1 MGDSD
6 SENVGSQNLSVIFS
20 IFFQYFQYL
29 SVAEQILGTIMGDS
43 DSENEGSQ
51 TNVNR
56 LVIRPPGHTGDM
68 ELNID
73 EVICI

>member
-1 MGDSD
+1 
-6 SENVGSQNLSVIFS
+6 
-20 IFFQYFQYL
+20 
-29 SVAEQILGTIMGDS
+29 MGDS

-73 EVICI
+73 EVICIEKYKRKGCIRLFVFFSNKSRSIRTIQFKFHFRQ

>member
-1 MGDSD
+1 MNSA
-6 SENVGSQNLSVIFS
+6 VQRIILIQCLTLTF
-20 IFFQYFQYL
+20 YL
-29 SVAEQILGTIMGDS
+29 EPQIEDLLVAEQIGTIMGDS

-68 ELNID
+68 ELNIN

>member
-1 MGDSD
+1 
-6 SENVGSQNLSVIFS
+6 
-20 IFFQYFQYL
+20 
-29 SVAEQILGTIMGDS
+29 MGDS

-68 ELNID
+68 ELNND
-73 EVICI
+73 EMIYIKKIREKVAFVCLFFF

>member
-1 MGDSD
+1 
-6 SENVGSQNLSVIFS
+6 
-20 IFFQYFQYL
+20 
-29 SVAEQILGTIMGDS
+29 MGDS

-68 ELNID
+68 ELNVI
-73 EVICI
+73 EVIKILKWREKVAFVWFFSNKSR

>member
-1 MGDSD
+1 
-6 SENVGSQNLSVIFS
+6 
-20 IFFQYFQYL
+20 
-29 SVAEQILGTIMGDS
+29 MGDS

-68 ELNID
+68 ELNND
-73 EVICI
+73 EMIYIKKVREKVAFVVCFFLTKAGRLEPFS